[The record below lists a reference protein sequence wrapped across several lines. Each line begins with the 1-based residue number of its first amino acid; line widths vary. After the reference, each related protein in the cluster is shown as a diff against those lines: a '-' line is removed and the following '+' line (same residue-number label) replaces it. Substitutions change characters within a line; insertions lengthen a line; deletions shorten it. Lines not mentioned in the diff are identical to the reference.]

1 MTHTDLPTPLAGR
14 PSSDASRDAGF
25 TLLEVMIAV
34 LIACG
39 LLVVV
44 LFYYHQAANL
54 REALLKESSRI
65 TSVRLLLDRITA
77 ELRTAVPGSDL
88 YPGLSGS
95 SNELR
100 FVRADMP
107 IVHLGET
114 DTNQVIQKPLNTV
127 KIIQY
132 RLSIAAAS
140 LSADTNVTNFAA
152 NSLERTETAW
162 APGGAPA
169 AWEPAPATNS
179 PADPADMADATNE
192 LGGWPANPV
201 PAYTNLL
208 AETGPETNAPVPAPR
223 LNNTVARDICY
234 VGFRFW
240 AGTNW
245 AGSWSSKELPA
256 GVEVSIG
263 FEPPA
268 EETDTNATSFASL
281 ETSTSQPEV
290 FRRIIFLPL
299 AKPSSPA
306 ASESTEGSWNQ

>member
-1 MTHTDLPTPLAGR
+1 MTHPDLPTPLSGR
-14 PSSDASRDAGF
+14 PGSDDLRDAGF

-107 IVHLGET
+107 IVRLGEM

-132 RLSIAAAS
+132 RLSIAASS
-140 LSADTNVTNFAA
+140 LSSDTNVTNFAA

-162 APGGAPA
+162 VPGGAPA
-169 AWEPAPATNS
+169 VTEPAPATNS
-179 PADPADMADATNE
+179 PAETMDLADATNE
-192 LGGWPANPV
+192 LAGWSANSV
-201 PAYTNLL
+201 SAYTNLL
-208 AETGPETNAPVPAPR
+208 AETSLETNAPVPPPR
-223 LNNTVARDICY
+223 LNNTVARDICD

-245 AGSWSSKELPA
+245 AGSWSSKDLPA

-281 ETSTSQPEV
+281 ETSTNQPEV

-299 AKPSSPA
+299 AKPPSPP
-306 ASESTEGSWNQ
+306 ASESTEVSWNQ